1 MPEREGALAEEQIV
15 RSIQSRDVRISVNTD
30 TPIITC
36 QSCDPVQIATRV
48 CGPCDVFVFAVIPF
62 LLTQFSHENDTVQI
76 ESTFFVHLFCVTIYW
91 VPGVQV
97 AGSRKLHLKGRPGAR
112 KHRSG

>member
-30 TPIITC
+30 TPYFSTC

-48 CGPCDVFVFAVIPF
+48 CGPCDVLVFAVMFF
-62 LLTQFSHENDTVQI
+62 LLFLFKSH
-76 ESTFFVHLFCVTIYW
+76 FC
-91 VPGVQV
+91 
-97 AGSRKLHLKGRPGAR
+97 
-112 KHRSG
+112 